1 MSNPENT
8 REESR
13 RSGDRRIQFDGW
25 MGAADRDLLLKT
37 YNMKRSLECSGR
49 GVRAS
54 ENENGKVEN
63 SSERNGPEKKGGC
76 GDDEDT

>member
-1 MSNPENT
+1 
-8 REESR
+8 
-13 RSGDRRIQFDGW
+13 

-49 GVRAS
+49 GLRAS

-63 SSERNGPEKKGGC
+63 SSERSGPEKKGGC
-76 GDDEDT
+76 SDDEDT